1 MKGGDLESRV
11 ISPVSFHPSC
21 GLDLDELGVG
31 MGDNGGE
38 HDAADDQ
45 RPGGVPINPKHFLA
59 SDFASL
65 GLQAFGLQAFVL
77 ASSAR
82 ETGG

>member
-1 MKGGDLESRV
+1 
-11 ISPVSFHPSC
+11 
-21 GLDLDELGVG
+21 